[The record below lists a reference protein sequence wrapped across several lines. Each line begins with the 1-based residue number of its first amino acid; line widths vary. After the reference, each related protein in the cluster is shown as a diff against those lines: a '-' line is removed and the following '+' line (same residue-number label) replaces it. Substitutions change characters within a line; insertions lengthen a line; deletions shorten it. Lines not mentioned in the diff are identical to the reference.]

1 MAKLTRDELIK
12 KVSEKIEDTDLQ
24 LELMEDITDSF
35 MEGDLV
41 ERAELDKVV
50 KELEDLK
57 EKYKSRFLE
66 VKEVQEAIEEAKEE
80 AMDSESDSEEVK
92 EEEVIDIQEI

>member
-66 VKEVQEAIEEAKEE
+66 VKEVQEVIEEAKEE
-80 AMDSESDSEEVK
+80 AMESESDSEEIK

>member
-1 MAKLTRDELIK
+1 MAKLTKEELIK

-35 MEGDLV
+35 MDGEVVDK
-41 ERAELDKVV
+41 AELDKVS
-50 KELEDLK
+50 KELADLK
-57 EKYKSRFLE
+57 EKYRSRFLE
-66 VKEVQEAIEEAKEE
+66 VKEVAEAVEEAKEE
-80 AMDSESDSEEVK
+80 VTDSEDELK

>member
-1 MAKLTRDELIK
+1 MAKLTKEELIK

-35 MEGDLV
+35 MDGEVVDK
-41 ERAELDKVV
+41 AELDKVS
-50 KELEDLK
+50 KELADLK
-57 EKYKSRFLE
+57 EKYRSRFLE
-66 VKEVQEAIEEAKEE
+66 VKEVVEAVEEAKEE
-80 AMDSESDSEEVK
+80 VTDSEDELK

>member
-1 MAKLTRDELIK
+1 MAKLTKEELIK

-35 MEGDLV
+35 MDGEVVDK
-41 ERAELDKVV
+41 AELDKVS
-50 KELEDLK
+50 KELAELK
-57 EKYKSRFLE
+57 EKYRSRFLE
-66 VKEVQEAIEEAKEE
+66 VKEVVEAVEEAKEE
-80 AMDSESDSEEVK
+80 VTDSEDELK

>member
-1 MAKLTRDELIK
+1 MAKLTKEELIK

-35 MEGDLV
+35 MDGEVVDK
-41 ERAELDKVV
+41 AELDKVS
-50 KELEDLK
+50 KELAELK
-57 EKYKSRFLE
+57 EKY
-66 VKEVQEAIEEAKEE
+66 VEEAKEE
-80 AMDSESDSEEVK
+80 VTDSEDELK

>member
-41 ERAELDKVV
+41 ERAELDKSI

-57 EKYKSRFLE
+57 EKYRSRFLE
-66 VKEVQEAIEEAKEE
+66 VKEVQEVMEEAKEDT
-80 AMDSESDSEEVK
+80 DSESDSEEIK

>member
-66 VKEVQEAIEEAKEE
+66 VKEVQEVIEEAKEE
-80 AMDSESDSEEVK
+80 AMDSESDSEEIK